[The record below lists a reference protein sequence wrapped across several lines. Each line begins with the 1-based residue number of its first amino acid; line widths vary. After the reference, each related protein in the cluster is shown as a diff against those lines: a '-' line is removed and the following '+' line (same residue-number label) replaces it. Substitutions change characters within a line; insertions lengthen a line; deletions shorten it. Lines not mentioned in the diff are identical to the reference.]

1 MKSTTRLY
9 RGLRIAA
16 VAALVATL
24 AIWIGTGSHV
34 GWTQTTI
41 TTLQHDEITGINY
54 PVHQSGFIAG
64 VEVLAV
70 GVATAAVLAAA
81 SVISRRRVA
90 RA

>member
-16 VAALVATL
+16 IIALITTL
-24 AIWIGTGSHV
+24 AVWIGTGSHV

-41 TTLQHDEITGINY
+41 TTLQHDEITGIYY

-64 VEVLAV
+64 VEVLAI

-81 SVISRRRVA
+81 SFISQRRVV